1 MDLGKLGHPFL
12 LFMIFNLILKKSLIT
27 KGLTTQYTSKKYFID
42 FFIKWE
48 GNIMVPIYIVID
60 I

>member
-27 KGLTTQYTSKKYFID
+27 KD
-42 FFIKWE
+42 C
-48 GNIMVPIYIVID
+48 D
-60 I
+60 